1 MNIIEPL
8 TSLFSFGWIPSRLC
22 CLHDLCLKVTQVLF
36 LIFLLHNY
44 VHISDHVFAS
54 FLTSILTP
62 SYSMVGSIGAVG
74 ATVNL
79 SGLLEVEVLQYIAAQ
94 HNYNHTIA

>member
-1 MNIIEPL
+1 MYIW
-8 TSLFSFGWIPSRLC
+8 SL
-22 CLHDLCLKVTQVLF
+22 
-36 LIFLLHNY
+36 
-44 VHISDHVFAS
+44 FAS
-54 FLTSILTP
+54 FLTSIPTP

-94 HNYNHTIA
+94 HNYNHTIQ